1 MSKSNQPSSNK
12 TIHENLQYHA
22 ALGFYKNGISQAKNI
37 TKEKGNKI
45 FEIAPAAAVNLSFA
59 AELLLKLIYHLDTQ
73 KRIHAHELNK
83 IFSCLDVSRRREIEN
98 KYNQYKLNTS
108 KEFRSIKLSFNTNVN
123 NPEDRKNIND
133 ITNMSL
139 IEFLKLHSN
148 GFVKWR
154 YVYEIEDKYY
164 SYEFNFNLMNE
175 FIKALLHTVDEI
187 RAIND

>member
-1 MSKSNQPSSNK
+1 MSNRNSSSSK
-12 TIHENLQYHA
+12 KIIHENLQYHA

-45 FEIAPAAAVNLSFA
+45 FEIAPVAAVNLSFA

-73 KRIHAHELNK
+73 KRIHTHELNK

-98 KYNQYKLNTS
+98 KYNEYKLNTS
-108 KEFRSIKLSFNTNVN
+108 NKLQPIKLSFNTNVN
-123 NPEDRKNIND
+123 NPEDRKNKND
-133 ITNMSL
+133 ITNLSL

-148 GFVKWR
+148 GFEKWR
-154 YVYEIEDKYY
+154 YVYEIEEQYY

-175 FIKALLHTVDEI
+175 FIKALLNTIDEI
-187 RAIND
+187 IMKND